1 MAIDWPAAHT
11 EALDILSAY
20 LRIDTRNPPGNETP
34 AARYLG
40 GLLEAEGVATE
51 YVEILPG
58 REALVARIPGDGSKR
73 ALMLG
78 NHTDVVPVEAEFWT
92 RPPFEGV
99 VEDGRAYGRGAV
111 DMKGCAVMQ
120 LTAML
125 LTQRAVRRGEAR
137 LKRDLVFCAVPDEEN
152 GSQFGMQWLCERRPD
167 LVDVEY
173 ALNEGATGRVMDGR
187 PVFSVATNEKFAS
200 RLNLTAVG
208 TPGHGSLLHDDNSM
222 MRLARALV
230 RLDEWQRELIP
241 TPDPLAYLG
250 RLAEAGLMPDVAP
263 VGLDAFLAERRG
275 LVPLFTNTLNV
286 TMVNAGVRANVL
298 PAKSMA
304 VLDCRLLPGQ
314 SPHAWKA
321 AVEAIVGEFGVTVEF
336 NREPLE
342 NPPVPWDTELFH
354 AIEAGVHA
362 SIEDAIVTPTMT
374 MGATDS
380 RFLRARGV
388 VAYGFIPALLSQEEA
403 RTFHGN
409 DEFITVENLNLG
421 CELMYD
427 VVRRM
432 CF

>member
-1 MAIDWPAAHT
+1 MSIDWPAAHA
-11 EALDILSAY
+11 EALEILSAY

-40 GLLEAEGVATE
+40 GLLEAAGIATE
-51 YVEILPG
+51 YIEILPG
-58 REALVARIPGDGSKR
+58 REALVGRIRGDGSKR
-73 ALMLG
+73 GLMLG

-92 RPPFEGV
+92 KPPFEGV
-99 VEDGRAYGRGAV
+99 VEDGRVYGRGAV

-120 LTAML
+120 VMAML
-125 LTQRAVRRGEAR
+125 LVQRGGTR
-137 LKRDLVFCAVPDEEN
+137 LKRDLVFCAVPDEED
-152 GSQFGMQWLCERRPD
+152 GSQFGMQWLCDHRPD
-167 LVDVEY
+167 LVDVEF
-173 ALNEGATGRVMDGR
+173 ALNEGAVGRVMDGR

-200 RLNLTAVG
+200 RLNLTAIG
-208 TPGHGSLLHDDNSM
+208 SPGHGSLLHDDNSM

-230 RLDEWQRELIP
+230 RLDDWQRELIP
-241 TPDPLAYLG
+241 TPDPLAYLK
-250 RLAEAGLMPDVAP
+250 RLASVGLMPEVEP
-263 VGLDAFLAERRG
+263 GGLEGFLAGRRG
-275 LVPLFTNTLNV
+275 LMPLFMNTMNV
-286 TMVNAGVRANVL
+286 TLVNAGVRANVL
-298 PAKSMA
+298 PAKSTA

-336 NREPLE
+336 NRDPAE

-362 SIEDAIVTPTMT
+362 SIEEAIVTPTMT
-374 MGATDS
+374 MGATDN

-388 VAYGFIPALLSQEEA
+388 VAYGFIPALFSQEEA

-409 DEFITVENLNLG
+409 DEFLTVENLNLG

-427 VVRRM
+427 VVCRM
-432 CF
+432 CL

>member
-1 MAIDWPAAHT
+1 MAIDWPAVHA
-11 EALDILSAY
+11 EALDILSTY
-20 LRIDTRNPPGNETP
+20 LRIDTRNPPGDETP

-40 GLLEAEGVATE
+40 GLLEAEGIETE

-58 REALVARIPGDGSKR
+58 REALVGRIRGDGSKR
-73 ALMLG
+73 ALMIG

-92 RPPFEGV
+92 KPPFAGV
-99 VEDGRAYGRGAV
+99 VEGGRVYGRGAV

-120 LTAML
+120 AMAML
-125 LTQRAVRRGEAR
+125 LVQRGGVR

-152 GSQFGMQWLCERRPD
+152 GSQFGMQWLCENRPD
-167 LVDVEY
+167 LVDVEF
-173 ALNEGATGRVMDGR
+173 ALNEGAAGRVMDGR

-200 RLNLTAVG
+200 RLNLTAIG
-208 TPGHGSLLHDDNSM
+208 TPGHGSLVHDDNSM
-222 MRLARALV
+222 IRLARALV

-250 RLAEAGLMPDVAP
+250 RLAA
-263 VGLDAFLAERRG
+263 VGLLPEVDGGGLEAFLTDRRG
-275 LVPLFTNTLNV
+275 MMPLFMNTMNV
-286 TMVNAGVRANVL
+286 TVVNAGVRANVL
-298 PAKSMA
+298 PAKSSA

-354 AIEAGVHA
+354 AIEAGVRA
-362 SIEDAIVTPTMT
+362 SIEDAVVTPTMT

-388 VAYGFIPALLSQEEA
+388 IAYGFIPALFSQEEA

-409 DEFITVENLNLG
+409 DEFLTVENLNLG

-427 VVRRM
+427 VVCRM
-432 CF
+432 CL

>member
-1 MAIDWPAAHT
+1 MAIDWPAAYA

-20 LRIDTRNPPGNETP
+20 LRIDTRNPPGDETP

-40 GLLEAEGVATE
+40 GLLEAAGIATE
-51 YVEILPG
+51 YIEILPG
-58 REALVARIPGDGSKR
+58 REALVARIRGDGSKR
-73 ALMLG
+73 GLMLG

-92 RPPFEGV
+92 KPPFEGV
-99 VEDGRAYGRGAV
+99 VEDGRIYGRGAV

-120 LTAML
+120 VMAML
-125 LTQRAVRRGEAR
+125 LVQRSGMR

-152 GSQFGMQWLCERRPD
+152 GSQYGMQWLCENRPD
-167 LVDVEY
+167 LVDVEF

-200 RLNLTAVG
+200 RLNLTAIG
-208 TPGHGSLLHDDNSM
+208 TPGHGSLVHDDNSM

-250 RLAEAGLMPDVAP
+250 RLAA
-263 VGLDAFLAERRG
+263 VGLLPEIDGGGLEAFLADRRG
-275 LVPLFTNTLNV
+275 MMPLFMNTMNV
-286 TMVNAGVRANVL
+286 TVVNAGVRANVL
-298 PAKSMA
+298 PAKSSA

-321 AVEAIVGEFGVTVEF
+321 AVEALVGEFGVTVEF

-362 SIEDAIVTPTMT
+362 SIEDAVVTPTMT

-388 VAYGFIPALLSQEEA
+388 IAYGFIPALFSQEEA

-409 DEFITVENLNLG
+409 DEFLTVENLNLG

-427 VVRRM
+427 VVCRM
-432 CF
+432 CQ

>member
-1 MAIDWPAAHT
+1 MAIDWPAVQA
-11 EALDILSAY
+11 EALEVLRAY

-40 GLLEAEGVATE
+40 GLMESAGIGTE
-51 YVEILPG
+51 YVEIVPG

-73 ALMLG
+73 GLMLG

-92 RPPFEGV
+92 KPPFEGV
-99 VEDGRAYGRGAV
+99 VEDGKIYGRGAV

-120 LTAML
+120 LVTML
-125 LTQRAVRRGEAR
+125 LVQREVIEGGRR

-152 GSQFGMQWLCERRPD
+152 GSLLGMKWLCEHRPD
-167 LVDVEY
+167 LVDVEF
-173 ALNEGATGRVMDGR
+173 ALNEGAAGRVMDGR

-200 RLNLTAVG
+200 RLNLTAIG
-208 TPGHGSLLHDDNSM
+208 TPGHGSLVHDDNSM
-222 MRLARALV
+222 VRLARAIV
-230 RLDEWQRELIP
+230 RLDEWKRDLIA
-241 TPDPLAYLG
+241 TPDPMAYLG
-250 RLAEAGLMPDVAP
+250 RLAA
-263 VGLDAFLAERRG
+263 VGLLPAVDEGGLPGFLETRRG
-275 LVPLFTNTLNV
+275 MMPLFMNTMNV
-286 TMVNAGVRANVL
+286 TVVNAGVRANVL
-298 PAKSMA
+298 PAKSTA

-336 NREPLE
+336 NQQALE
-342 NPPVPWDTELFH
+342 NPPVAWNTELFH
-354 AIEAGVHA
+354 AIEASVHA
-362 SIEDAIVTPTMT
+362 SIEDAVVTPTMT

-388 VAYGFIPALLSQEEA
+388 IAYGFIPALFSPEEA

-409 DEFITVENLNLG
+409 DEFLTVDNLNLG

-427 VVRRM
+427 VVKRM
-432 CF
+432 CL

>member
-1 MAIDWPAAHT
+1 MAVDWSAAHA

-20 LRIDTRNPPGNETP
+20 LRIDTRNPPGDEAP

-40 GLLEAEGVATE
+40 GLLRAEGIETE
-51 YVEILPG
+51 YIEIQPG
-58 REALVARIPGDGSKR
+58 REALVARIRGDGSKR

-92 RPPFEGV
+92 KPPFEGV
-99 VEDGRAYGRGAV
+99 VEDGRVYGRGAV

-120 LTAML
+120 LMAML
-125 LTQRAVRRGEAR
+125 LVRRSGAR

-152 GSQFGMQWLCERRPD
+152 GSRFGMQWLCEHRPD
-167 LVDVEY
+167 LLDVEF
-173 ALNEGATGRVMDGR
+173 ALNEGATGRVMSGR

-208 TPGHGSLLHDDNSM
+208 TPGHGSLLHEDNSM

-230 RLDEWQRELIP
+230 RLDEWRRDLIP
-241 TPDPLAYLG
+241 TPDPMAYIG
-250 RLAEAGLMPDVAP
+250 RLAAVGLLPEVEAGDLE
-263 VGLDAFLAERRG
+263 AFLGERRG
-275 LVPLFTNTLNV
+275 MTPLFMNTMNV
-286 TMVNAGVRANVL
+286 TMVNAGIRANVL
-298 PAKSMA
+298 PARSTA

-336 NREPLE
+336 NQEPLE

-354 AIEAGVHA
+354 AIEASVHA
-362 SIEDAIVTPTMT
+362 SIEDAVVTPTMT

-388 VAYGFIPALLSQEEA
+388 IAYGLIPGLFSQAELS
-403 RTFHGN
+403 TFHGN

-427 VVRRM
+427 VVCRM
-432 CF
+432 CL